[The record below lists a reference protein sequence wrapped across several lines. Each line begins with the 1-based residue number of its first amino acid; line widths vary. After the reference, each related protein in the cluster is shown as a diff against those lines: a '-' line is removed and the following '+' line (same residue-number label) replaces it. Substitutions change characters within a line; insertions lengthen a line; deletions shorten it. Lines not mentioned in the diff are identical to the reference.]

1 MGIFSRLSD
10 IVNSNLNA
18 LLDRAEDPEKIIRLI
33 IQEMEDTLV
42 EVRSAAVRSI
52 AEKKGM
58 ERKAG
63 ELRAEHED
71 WQRKAELAVTKGRD
85 DLAKAALHAK
95 ARVGQSLGALERQL
109 AQLGEVLARQNE
121 DIGKLQ
127 AKLADAKS
135 REQSLA
141 ARQKTAATRLKMRTR
156 LYDERITDAF
166 ARFEQVERTLDEMEG
181 QVEAYDL
188 GRKPAL
194 AEEFAELEADAGLD
208 GGARGAEI
216 PPRQPRH
223 ARPRRDRKWGS
234 ALYFSA
240 PFFFSSSPPSG
251 FSSTT

>member
-1 MGIFSRLSD
+1 MGIFSRLTD

-63 ELRAEHED
+63 ELRAEQED

-85 DLAKAALHAK
+85 DLAKAALHAR

-109 AQLGEVLARQNE
+109 AQLAEVLARQNE

-127 AKLADAKS
+127 AKLADAKA

-194 AEEFAELEADAGLD
+194 AQEFAELEADAGLD
-208 GGARGAEI
+208 EELE
-216 PPRQPRH
+216 
-223 ARPRRDRKWGS
+223 
-234 ALYFSA
+234 ALKSRLANRLA
-240 PFFFSSSPPSG
+240 PAAKG
-251 FSSTT
+251 